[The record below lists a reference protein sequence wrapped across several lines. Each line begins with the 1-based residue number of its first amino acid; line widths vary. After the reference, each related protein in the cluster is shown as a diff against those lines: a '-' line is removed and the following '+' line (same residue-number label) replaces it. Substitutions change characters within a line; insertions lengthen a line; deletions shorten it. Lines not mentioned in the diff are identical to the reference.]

1 MSILASD
8 ERCRESVNNITKT
21 FLYQAVAFTSLD
33 WLPKLHRVNL
43 AVIKYMYLV
52 GVGWPMPSAYGCV
65 L

>member
-33 WLPKLHRVNL
+33 WLPNCT
-43 AVIKYMYLV
+43 
-52 GVGWPMPSAYGCV
+52 G
-65 L
+65 